1 MINEL
6 KLSNLN
12 VNVNQPPSTEHL
24 QDNSNEQEQ
33 EMVILHWWWWWSIQL
48 STSSPP
54 HPPTHLVPWFIYFL
68 WLSLNYIGQ
77 PVNESQLTLSD
88 WVGGWLYL
96 LSCLYNQRSFR
107 INISFIIRV
116 AWPGRLW
123 VVVGRGRRRKHINI
137 FLMILSEI
145 QFNYNAFLFI
155 YRQANIASWMDP

>member
-24 QDNSNEQEQ
+24 QDNSYEQEQ

-116 AWPGRLW
+116 AWPSVGGGRK
-123 VVVGRGRRRKHINI
+123 RQTKETINI